1 MSPLT
6 SSINV
11 RMKGGKGIEAASSDL
26 ARMRK
31 RLGGRRCWR
40 WRWRVVETYI
50 ARPRKGDNDEESE
63 KATDPEGDATAQRA
77 RFIILTVG
85 REGKHTEG

>member
-1 MSPLT
+1 MMSPLA

-26 ARMRK
+26 ARARK
-31 RLGGRRCWR
+31 WPGGRRCWR
-40 WRWRVVETYI
+40 WRVVETYV

-63 KATDPEGDATAQRA
+63 KAMDPKGDTTAQRA

-85 REGKHTEG
+85 REGKDTEG